1 MCKFL
6 QSCLSHF
13 PQLILGG
20 ENEYVSQHTIE
31 NCSACVNVHNSREG
45 QILVSNKKMDG
56 YMDSSSSESLQEL
69 VRASSA
75 SMLVT
80 SRAGMRNRTSR
91 DRLPI

>member
-1 MCKFL
+1 MMTTCEFL

-13 PQLILGG
+13 PQLRDWYFRG

-45 QILVSNKKMDG
+45 QGLVSR

-69 VRASSA
+69 VHTSSS

-80 SRAGMRNRTSR
+80 LNNV
-91 DRLPI
+91 